1 MDRTQQR
8 FERFAQLRAAY
19 PQADYE
25 DIMARIHDEEVDA
38 VLKKNGEHLRE
49 PPTRRGDFG
58 SDPSGTGLTANQP
71 HSGGSCECICS
82 QGFGMNIS
90 CPVHSPYSQ
99 SRGGTPK

>member
-38 VLKKNGEHLRE
+38 AEAEEG
-49 PPTRRGDFG
+49 RRI
-58 SDPSGTGLTANQP
+58 LAAM
-71 HSGGSCECICS
+71 EA
-82 QGFGMNIS
+82 
-90 CPVHSPYSQ
+90 
-99 SRGGTPK
+99 